1 MKNLELYVKND
12 NGLDERVD
20 LFDFEAVNLSQVIKD
35 VKDIG
40 KIFTDYSQSF
50 KVPASANNNRIFQ
63 HYYNFNIQ
71 DGYDGRMKRDAVIKI
86 AGADFR
92 FGKIRLD
99 DVDMRSNQPF
109 SYKIVFFG
117 SSVALSDILGKDEL
131 SDLDYLNRFNHDYDP
146 NTVKNGFI
154 TGLEYDDTTESMIVG
169 SNADVVYPFISCYSQ
184 YYYNSNSSDHGN
196 SSFDPPSRNLHRPA
210 NSAHNGIEHTDLK
223 PSLKIR
229 HIINA
234 IEDKYDGLFFDKT
247 WFDSAPFNELY
258 MLMHRDK
265 GAITDSI
272 AKESVFTQEDFG
284 VNLDI
289 SQITTGLD
297 LYNPQNTFYVA
308 RFKVEPITG
317 TGPYDLRIVDT
328 LSGDVLGEANGLS
341 GNGDVVVGFDVLSSV
356 ELRNWNLNFFITTQE
371 GSTLATY
378 NAYLHLKKKVET
390 YISYGSPVLA
400 GNPTITDYP
409 SENTDYSSPNS
420 PETMASYIVIA
431 NQIPKMKVID
441 FLQSVFKMFN
451 LTAYFERDTSLPQDS
466 RIIVKSL
473 NEYYSTGKS
482 IDVSKYIDIS
492 NGTISRPP
500 TYSEINFKY
509 DKPSTFGI
517 INQNTLLN
525 DEFGDLTRNNRDL
538 SVFFNDGG
546 KYDIKLAFEHMLF
559 ERLSDED
566 DLTIRTPIQTGWL
579 VDDNEKP
586 VKTKPIIHYAV
597 PTTVDD
603 SAFPFAFIGG
613 GQSQITTY
621 FRPSNVS
628 TDGFQTINFNEE
640 NDEFTG
646 VLNKNSL
653 YQVFYSTYIQK
664 AFSKF
669 SRLVKLE
676 AKLPLN
682 VLLNYELN
690 DVFRINSLDYN
701 INRIQTN
708 LLTGKSVLELIN
720 GNFADSTRPDA
731 PTDIVSVGTTSSTID
746 IEWTVPVGGVIATN
760 YRVYIDGTE
769 ANFGAITYTGSTP
782 DTPTATLRNLV
793 NGQSYT
799 IEVTSLSQDGV
810 ESYKSAPLV
819 TSTTLNGST
828 PSDPTNLVLVSK
840 TSTSINVSWTASV
853 FGTPTGDNGYS
864 VYLDGVFLTN
874 VTTNSHSITGLSS
887 TTSYDIKVK
896 AFDSAAASDSGFSN
910 TLTVVTNDALDLT
923 APSIPQ
929 DLETISKTTSS
940 IFFGWQPS
948 TDNVGVAGYKV
959 YVNGTYLASTTN
971 SSYNVTGLS
980 SATLYTLNVSAYDAN
995 NNESALSQNLKETT
1009 N

>member
-1 MKNLELYVKND
+1 MKNLELYIKND
-12 NGLDERVD
+12 SGVDERVD

-99 DVDMRSNQPF
+99 DVDMRINQPF

-117 SSVALSDILGKDEL
+117 SSVALTDILGKDEL
-131 SDLDYLNRFNHDYDP
+131 SDLDYLNRFNHDYNQ
-146 NTVKNGFI
+146 NTVKNGLI
-154 TGLEYDDTTESMIVG
+154 TGLEYDDTTESMITG
-169 SNADVVYPFISCYSQ
+169 SNADILYSFISCYSQ
-184 YYYNSNSSDHGN
+184 YYYSSNASDNGN
-196 SSFDPPSRNLHRPA
+196 STFDPPSRNLHRQG
-210 NSAHNGIEHTDLK
+210 SSTTNGIEHTDLK
-223 PSLKIR
+223 PSIKIR

-234 IEDKYDGLFFDKT
+234 IEAKYNGLFFDKT
-247 WFDSAPFNELY
+247 YFDSAPFNELY
-258 MLMHRDK
+258 MLLHRDK

-272 AKESVFTQEDFG
+272 AAESVFTQEDFG

-289 SQITTGLD
+289 SQITTGLEPI
-297 LYNPQNTFYVA
+297 NSIETSYVVK
-308 RFKVEPITG
+308 FIITPITG
-317 TGPYDLRIVDT
+317 TGPYDIRIVDT
-328 LSGDVLGEANGLS
+328 LSGNILESANGLD
-341 GNGDVVVGFDVLSSV
+341 GNGEVIVGFDVLSSV
-356 ELRNWNLNFFITTQE
+356 ELRNWNLNFFITTQD

-378 NAYLHLKKKVET
+378 NANLSIIKRERQLSGN
-390 YISYGSPVLA
+390 IVLSSTFT
-400 GNPTITDYP
+400 NYP
-409 SENTDYSSPNS
+409 SDSTQYSSPNS
-420 PETMASYIVIA
+420 PETMASKVILA

-441 FLQSVFKMFN
+441 FLQSIFKMFN
-451 LTAYFERDTSLPQDS
+451 LTAYFERDTSLPQDTK
-466 RIIVKSL
+466 IIVKSL
-473 NEYYSTGKS
+473 NEYYSTGKT
-482 IDVSKYIDIS
+482 IDVSKYINIS
-492 NGTISRPP
+492 SGTISRPP

-509 DKPSTFGI
+509 SKPSTFGI

-546 KYDIKLAFEHMLF
+546 KYDIKLGFEHMLF
-559 ERLSDED
+559 ERFSDENN
-566 DLTIRTPIQTGWL
+566 LTIRTPIQTGWL

-603 SAFPFAFIGG
+603 SAFPFAFTGS
-613 GQSQITTY
+613 GQSNITTY

-628 TDGFQTINFNEE
+628 EDGLQTINFNEE

-646 VLNKNSL
+646 LENKNSL

-682 VLLNYELN
+682 ILLNYELN
-690 DVFRINSLDYN
+690 DVFRVNSLDYN
-701 INRIQTN
+701 INKIQTN

-720 GNFADSTRPDA
+720 GNFADSTRPSP
-731 PTDIVSVGTTSSTID
+731 PTDVTSTGTTSTTID
-746 IEWTVPVGGVIATN
+746 ITWTIPVGGVIATN

-769 ANFGAITYTGSTP
+769 ANYGSITYTGGNP

-793 NGQSYT
+793 DGQSYT
-799 IEVTSLSQDGV
+799 VEVTSLSQDGV

-828 PSDPTNLVLVSK
+828 PSDPTNLILVSK

-853 FGTPTGDNGYS
+853 FGTPTGNNGYS
-864 VYLDGVFLTN
+864 IYLDGVFLTN

-887 TTSYDIKVK
+887 STSHDIKVK
-896 AFDSAAASDSGFSN
+896 AFDSAAPSDSGFSN
-910 TLTVVTNDALDLT
+910 TLTVVTNNALDLEP
-923 APSIPQ
+923 PSIPQ
-929 DLETISKTTSS
+929 DLETISKTSSS
-940 IFFGWQPS
+940 ILFGWSAS
-948 TDNVGVAGYKV
+948 TDNIGVAGYKV
-959 YVNGTYLASTTN
+959 YVDGAYLASTTN
-971 SSYNVTGLS
+971 TSYSVTGLS
-980 SATLYTLNVSAYDAN
+980 SATSYNLNVLAYDAN
-995 NNESALSQNLKETT
+995 DNESALSVTLKETT

>member
-12 NGLDERVD
+12 NGIDERVD

-131 SDLDYLNRFNHDYDP
+131 SDLDYLNRFNHDYDQ
-146 NTVKNGFI
+146 NTVKNGLI
-154 TGLEYDDTTESMIVG
+154 TGLEYDDTTESMVVG

-184 YYYNSNSSDHGN
+184 YYYNSDSNDHGN
-196 SSFDPPSRNLHRPA
+196 SNFDPIGRNLHRPV

-272 AKESVFTQEDFG
+272 AAESVFTQEDFG

-289 SQITTGLD
+289 SQITTGIEPI
-297 LYNPQNTFYVA
+297 NSIETSYVVK
-308 RFKVEPITG
+308 FIITPITG
-317 TGPYDLRIVDT
+317 AGPYDIRIVDT
-328 LSGDVLGEANGLS
+328 LSGDILESANGLD
-341 GNGDVVVGFDVLSSV
+341 GNGEVIVGFDVLSSV
-356 ELRNWNLNFFITTQE
+356 ELRNWNLNFFITTQD

-378 NAYLHLKKKVET
+378 NANLSIIKRERQL
-390 YISYGSPVLA
+390 YGNIVLSSTFT
-400 GNPTITDYP
+400 NYP
-409 SENTDYSSPNS
+409 SDSTQYSSPNS
-420 PETMASYIVIA
+420 PETMASKVILV

-441 FLQSVFKMFN
+441 FLQSIFKMFN
-451 LTAYFERDTSLPQDS
+451 LTAYFERDTSLPQDT

-473 NEYYSTGKS
+473 NEYYSTGKT
-482 IDVSKYIDIS
+482 IDVSKYINIS
-492 NGTISRPP
+492 SGTISRPP

-509 DKPSTFGI
+509 SKPSTFGI

-546 KYDIKLAFEHMLF
+546 KYDIKLGFEHMLF

-566 DLTIRTPIQTGWL
+566 NLTIRTPIQTGWL

-603 SAFPFAFIGG
+603 SAFPFAFTGG

-628 TDGFQTINFNEE
+628 EDGLQTINFNEE

-646 VLNKNSL
+646 LENKNSL

-664 AFSKF
+664 AFSKL

-701 INRIQTN
+701 INKIQTN

-720 GNFADSTRPDA
+720 GNFADSTRPSP
-731 PTDIVSVGTTSSTID
+731 PTDVTSTGTTSTTID
-746 IEWTVPVGGVIATN
+746 ITWTIPVGGVIATN
-760 YRVYIDGTE
+760 YRAYIDGIE
-769 ANFGAITYTGSTP
+769 ANYGSITYTGGNP

-793 NGQSYT
+793 DGQSYT
-799 IEVTSLSQDGV
+799 VEVTSLSQDGV
-810 ESYKSAPLV
+810 ESYKSAPLI

-840 TSTSINVSWTASV
+840 TSTSINVSWTVSV

-929 DLETISKTTSS
+929 NLETISKTTSS

>member
-131 SDLDYLNRFNHDYDP
+131 SDLDYLNRFNHDYDQ
-146 NTVKNGFI
+146 NTVKNGLI

-196 SSFDPPSRNLHRPA
+196 SSFDPPSRNLHQTG

-272 AKESVFTQEDFG
+272 ASESVFTQEDFG

-289 SQITTGLD
+289 SQITTGIEIV
-297 LYNPQNTFYVA
+297 NSIETSYVVK
-308 RFKVEPITG
+308 FIITPITG

-328 LSGDVLGEANGLS
+328 ISGEILAEANGLDDS
-341 GNGDVVVGFDVLSSV
+341 GEVIVGFDVLSSV
-356 ELRNWNLNFFITTQE
+356 ELRNWNLNFFITTQD

-378 NAYLHLKKKVET
+378 NANLSIIKRERQLSNNV
-390 YISYGSPVLA
+390 VLSSTFT
-400 GNPTITDYP
+400 NYP
-409 SENTDYSSPNS
+409 SDNTQYSSPNS
-420 PETMASYIVIA
+420 PETMASKVIFA

-473 NEYYSTGKS
+473 NEYYSTGKN

-603 SAFPFAFIGG
+603 SAFPFAFTGG